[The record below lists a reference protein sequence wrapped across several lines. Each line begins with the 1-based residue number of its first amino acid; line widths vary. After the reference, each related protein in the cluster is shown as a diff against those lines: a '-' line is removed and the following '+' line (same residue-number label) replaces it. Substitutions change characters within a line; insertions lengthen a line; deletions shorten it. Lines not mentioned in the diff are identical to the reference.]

1 MSKIENIHKKPRN
14 KWTLMFAQMLALKT
28 KDYDLEI
35 DYEHELFRNPMRID
49 VVVVK
54 KPENVVI
61 KNSAMKFFRNYNVI
75 EFKGPVDNL
84 NVAKYNKVMAYFY
97 AYLAGKKLSFDDVA
111 ITLVSIKKPLELL
124 EYLEKERKYKIIPAK
139 ESGIYYIKA
148 ENLPATQLIV
158 SKEVTAADLA
168 WVNALRNDLT
178 LKEGL
183 KITKLFGE
191 DEDVIQSLIF
201 ANKNLLKEM
210 EDMQVKDPEIRRI
223 LERVSGK
230 SFVNERQQ
238 GMQQGMRERN
248 EAIARNLKAEGM
260 DLHAIARVTGL
271 SFDEVLNI

>member
-1 MSKIENIHKKPRN
+1 MSKIENKDKKPRN
-14 KWTLMFAQMLALKT
+14 IWTLMFAQMLALET

-61 KNSAMKFFRNYNVI
+61 KNSALKFFKNYNVI

-148 ENLPATQLIV
+148 DNLPATQLIV
-158 SKEVTAADLA
+158 SKEAKVKDLA
-168 WVNALRNDLT
+168 WIKALRNDLT
-178 LKEGL
+178 VEEGL
-183 KITKLFGE
+183 EITKLFGE
-191 DEDVIQSLIF
+191 GEDVIQSLIL
-201 ANKNLLKEM
+201 ANENLLKEM
-210 EDMQVKDPEIRRI
+210 ENMQVKDPEIRRI

-230 SFVNERQQ
+230 TFVGER
-238 GMQQGMRERN
+238 QQGMRERD
-248 EAIARNLKAEGM
+248 ETIARNMKAEGA
-260 DLHAIARVTGL
+260 DLHFIARVTGL
-271 SFDEVLNI
+271 SFDEVLNV